1 MVDATT
7 DANINSGAFSIQTAA
22 SAKRAVVTELPI
34 IDISPFLNDST
45 VSERR
50 RVAAQLHR
58 ACVDIGFFYLTGHGF
73 NNQDF
78 ERLQSAGRDFFELP
92 LADKM
97 TIDANL
103 NSAKLGFIRTG
114 GLNPTSNG
122 TNRPDLKERLFL
134 SRELAPGE
142 IYDEKSPAGKSQW
155 PSDKIAKGFEPTVK
169 GYLAKMVD
177 LARALSRVFSLSL
190 ELSEDRLERFHD
202 RMACTYAFNY
212 YPRNQAPEDP
222 TWGFT
227 PHTDYG
233 TFTILFQDN
242 SGGLQAQNA
251 AGDWIEVPP
260 IQGTFVVNVGD
271 LFARWTNDRYVSTLH
286 RVINRTNH
294 ARLSISFFAI
304 PNPRAEIAVL
314 ETCRSASN
322 PAIYEPVIACDYC
335 AELLEQ
341 AHRTGRA
348 GASPRTV
355 ERMNVRG

>member
-1 MVDATT
+1 MVDTTT

-103 NSAKLGFIRTG
+103 NSAKLGFIQTG
-114 GLNPTSNG
+114 GLNPTPNG

-142 IYDEKSPAGKSQW
+142 ISDEKSPAGKSQW
-155 PSDKIAKGFEPTVK
+155 PSDKIAQ
-169 GYLAKMVD
+169 
-177 LARALSRVFSLSL
+177 RV
-190 ELSEDRLERFHD
+190 
-202 RMACTYAFNY
+202 
-212 YPRNQAPEDP
+212 
-222 TWGFT
+222 
-227 PHTDYG
+227 
-233 TFTILFQDN
+233 
-242 SGGLQAQNA
+242 
-251 AGDWIEVPP
+251 
-260 IQGTFVVNVGD
+260 
-271 LFARWTNDRYVSTLH
+271 
-286 RVINRTNH
+286 
-294 ARLSISFFAI
+294 
-304 PNPRAEIAVL
+304 
-314 ETCRSASN
+314 
-322 PAIYEPVIACDYC
+322 
-335 AELLEQ
+335 
-341 AHRTGRA
+341 
-348 GASPRTV
+348 
-355 ERMNVRG
+355 

>member
-1 MVDATT
+1 
-7 DANINSGAFSIQTAA
+7 
-22 SAKRAVVTELPI
+22 
-34 IDISPFLNDST
+34 
-45 VSERR
+45 
-50 RVAAQLHR
+50 
-58 ACVDIGFFYLTGHGF
+58 
-73 NNQDF
+73 
-78 ERLQSAGRDFFELP
+78 
-92 LADKM
+92 M

-114 GLNPTSNG
+114 GLNPTPGG

-142 IYDEKSPAGKSQW
+142 ISDEKSPAGKSQW
-155 PSDKIAKGFEPTVK
+155 PSDKIAEGFERTVK

-177 LARALSRVFSLSL
+177 LARALSRVFALSL
-190 ELSEDRLERFHD
+190 DLSEDSLERFHD
-202 RMACTYAFNY
+202 RMACTCAFNY
-212 YPRNQAPEDP
+212 YPPNQAPEDP

-260 IQGTFVVNVGD
+260 IQGTFVVNIGD

-314 ETCRSASN
+314 ETCQSASN

-335 AELLEQ
+335 AELLAQ